1 MKLTLFNCVVRYSHK
16 SDFPFSVLQLKNSLV
31 LSFFHFHP
39 KFEVFVS
46 LQFSNTNL
54 TSAGA
59 NLIKSGLISV
69 TAVKEDASHPRALIL
84 DQSGRTVDAAGR
96 AIQLTSRMPTLKAN
110 IRAKKAEQF
119 KIEKPTED
127 LIESKYFDARVG

>member
-1 MKLTLFNCVVRYSHK
+1 MTLLY
-16 SDFPFSVLQLKNSLV
+16 LQLNFVYLDIFYSLS
-31 LSFFHFHP
+31 LIFFF
-39 KFEVFVS
+39 FFGTI
-46 LQFSNTNL
+46 LQFSNTGL

-127 LIESKYFDARVG
+127 LNESKYFDPRVG

>member
-1 MKLTLFNCVVRYSHK
+1 MF
-16 SDFPFSVLQLKNSLV
+16 
-31 LSFFHFHP
+31 
-39 KFEVFVS
+39 
-46 LQFSNTNL
+46 LQFSSTGL

-69 TAVKEDASHPRALIL
+69 TAVKEDSSGAPRALIL
-84 DQSGRTVDAAGR
+84 DESGRTVDAAGR
-96 AIQLTSRMPTLKAN
+96 AVQLTSRMPTLKAN

-127 LIESKYFDARVG
+127 LNESQYFDPRVG